1 MVFCVSVGC
10 FVLFSFISFSTLK
23 GMCIIL
29 TLIAGKF
36 RKHMSGYS
44 FVCQG
49 SWHFQWCHTL
59 SDGAKIFHF
68 HLNSTSKHLDLPE
81 QQIKKKKVPIWDKC
95 INVLGGY
102 VEKCW
107 YFFEII
113 HPHLMLF
120 NFITVK
126 CRTSMNILN
135 NLYIIIYAVLCTYTV
150 LLELVF
156 GIALY
161 IFIVLCVDCWVT
173 LCSVGTVVY

>member
-1 MVFCVSVGC
+1 MSEPWLLDYYEVETHIILSAMVFCVSVGC

-81 QQIKKKKVPIWDKC
+81 QQIKKKKSANMRQV
-95 INVLGGY
+95 
-102 VEKCW
+102 
-107 YFFEII
+107 
-113 HPHLMLF
+113 H
-120 NFITVK
+120 
-126 CRTSMNILN
+126 
-135 NLYIIIYAVLCTYTV
+135 
-150 LLELVF
+150 
-156 GIALY
+156 
-161 IFIVLCVDCWVT
+161 
-173 LCSVGTVVY
+173 